1 MPLLER
7 KEGHMGQG
15 FRYKMQH
22 LGDIFADKLEWS
34 YQTVRSSTRGIV
46 LTYDIHE
53 VQKKKRKIVKKIGE
67 RLAEVRKKS
76 PELDIFKDEKM
87 MELFSK
93 LEKLEELIEALAK
106 EREER
111 LNPAE
116 NTA

>member
-1 MPLLER
+1 
-7 KEGHMGQG
+7 MGEK

-22 LGDIFADKLEWS
+22 LGDIFADKLEGWGEALK
-34 YQTVRSSTRGIV
+34 TSTRGIV

-53 VQKKKRKIVKKIGE
+53 LQKKKRKIVRKIGE
-67 RLAEVRKKS
+67 RIAEVRKES
-76 PELDIFKDEKM
+76 PNLDVFKDEKM

-93 LEKLEELIEALAK
+93 LEKLEKRIKTLTK

-116 NTA
+116 QAAQV